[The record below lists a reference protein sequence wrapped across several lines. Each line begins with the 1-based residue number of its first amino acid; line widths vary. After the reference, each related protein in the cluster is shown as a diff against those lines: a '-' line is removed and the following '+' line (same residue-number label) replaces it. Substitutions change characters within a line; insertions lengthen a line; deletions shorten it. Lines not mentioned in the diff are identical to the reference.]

1 MSYTTIDIKKVYPLQ
16 SWERAVGIPSI
27 EQQHIF
33 LILLDQPLRKLVFL
47 PLESKSGS
55 DRANENVFVA
65 AVVVGSSQPNNPRRN
80 GDIIGYLQLVK
91 PFNVE

>member
-16 SWERAVGIPSI
+16 GWERAVGIPSI
-27 EQQHIF
+27 KQQHIF
-33 LILLDQPLRKLVFL
+33 YILDQPLRKLVFL

-65 AVVVGSSQPNNPRRN
+65 AVMVGSSQPNNPRRN
-80 GDIIGYLQLVK
+80 GNIIGYLQLVK